1 MDAPQALLHLDAGNS
16 RVAFSVRWFGVVNV
30 RGSFGDV
37 SGTVEVPGAGG
48 QDASL
53 ALQVKSDS
61 VSTGIGLRDRHLR
74 GMRFL
79 DSGRHPAIRFVSTSV
94 TRHNGVWDVRGRLK
108 LRGHEREVS
117 ASVRVEPASS
127 TEWKLTAE
135 FSIPRRPHS
144 IGTAAGLRRL
154 NPLLWAIG
162 DEVDLTVEIL
172 VPVTMLAEAH
182 VPAR

>member
-1 MDAPQALLHLDAGNS
+1 MDAQQARLRLDVRNT
-16 RVAFSVRWFGVVNV
+16 RVTFSVRWFGVVKV

-53 ALQVKSDS
+53 ALQVESHS
-61 VSTGIGLRDRHLR
+61 VNTGIGLRDRHLR
-74 GMRFL
+74 GLRFL

-94 TRHNGVWDVRGRLK
+94 TRHNGNWDVKGRLK

-117 ASVRVEPASS
+117 VSVRDQPASS
-127 TEWKLTAE
+127 TQRKLTAR
-135 FSIPRRPHS
+135 FSVPRRPHS
-144 IGTAAGLRRL
+144 IGTAAGVRRL

-162 DEVDLTVEIL
+162 DDVVVTVEIL
-172 VPVTMLAEAH
+172 VPATMLAEAH
-182 VPAR
+182 APAR